1 MWFTNCVA
9 ISTKCTFRY
18 VLTLAKEAMQ
28 IDWGEADAVL
38 DGTRE
43 HLFVFCTLLAYSC
56 APFAVC
62 FHKANTEAFRE
73 GLHLAF
79 QFFGCVP
86 RRVIWGNAKVTVKS
100 GAGKQAI
107 PQETY
112 AAFAAHYCFQMDL
125 CNVRSGNEK
134 GLVENLVGTIRRNT
148 LSPVPHVAS
157 LEALKQRIA
166 ETCTQYIR
174 THRIANRQRSVA
186 EMFTEDQSRL
196 SPLPQIPYDF
206 RKVEIC
212 RISSCS
218 TARFQTNNYSVPALY
233 ARREATV
240 RASAEKVEIYV
251 DGQIVANHKRCYKHH
266 QSIYSLAHYLP
277 LLERRPCSIL
287 QAQPVKQNLSGK
299 LLSLLESTRLPAKRF
314 IAVLKYCA
322 ENGETVFW
330 QHRNEFMGRNSEK
343 PKIENPINVQDV
355 DLSQYDSFLM
365 DGGASCRLQG

>member
-1 MWFTNCVA
+1 
-9 ISTKCTFRY
+9 
-18 VLTLAKEAMQ
+18 MQ

-134 GLVENLVGTIRRNT
+134 GLVENLLGTIRRNT

-157 LEALKQRIA
+157 LEALNQRIA

-206 RKVEIC
+206 R
-212 RISSCS
+212 
-218 TARFQTNNYSVPALY
+218 
-233 ARREATV
+233 
-240 RASAEKVEIYV
+240 KVEIYV